1 MRARSQAFVSGLLA
15 LGVGLLPGVAL
26 ACPYCAARTDPTHRT
41 LFFIA
46 TMCLLPFVVAGAV
59 LAVIRKLDRK
69 LDSDAG
75 PDE

>member
-1 MRARSQAFVSGLLA
+1 MPARAYAFVSGLLA
-15 LGVGLLPGVAL
+15 LGVGLLPSVAL

-46 TMCLLPFVVAGAV
+46 TMCLLPFVVAGAA
-59 LAVIRKLDRK
+59 LAVIRRLDRK
-69 LDSDAG
+69 PDPDEG